1 MNIIKRFN
9 EYNSDYRGF
18 NTIGEFIESH
28 MEDDYIKTLVAYY
41 NQKMQKE
48 HKLQYDVRVANTINI
63 LKDIDA
69 QYLYKKVCDYLDG
82 VEEPKNPGMVDLPNE
97 VDSTEEVN
105 EAALVAGKNI
115 FKSFL
120 RMLAALGLKENK
132 PDWSNTPK
140 DFLVYYQFDGLSYEQ
155 IKMMMNRFKSLTPF
169 VERLVQNNDQKLY
182 FGVKLDLNFEY
193 GIYVEDHQYIGKF
206 KMTKSNY
213 NWLLTQ
219 ETSASSSLKREL
231 VDLSVEKMKLF
242 STIKKDMETFKPG
255 KFKQKLVPT
264 IKDDVIVFSYH
275 GIGRW
280 NSGDLEAEDLETLKQ
295 NFKKWAAGY
304 KWSYK
309 AKMNVTATDF
319 WIKYQIKLSL

>member
-9 EYNSDYRGF
+9 EYNGENNSNYRGF

-28 MEDDYIKTLVAYY
+28 IEDDYIKSLVAYY
-41 NQKMQKE
+41 NLKMQKE
-48 HKLQYDVRVANTINI
+48 HNLQYDVRVANSINI

-69 QYLYKKVCDYLDG
+69 NHLYKKVCDYLDG
-82 VEEPKNPGMVDLPNE
+82 VEEDPNIGMLDATNE
-97 VDSTEEVN
+97 GAV
-105 EAALVAGKNI
+105 VAGKNI
-115 FKSFL
+115 FRSFL

-140 DFLVYYQFDGLSYEQ
+140 DFLIYYQFDGLSYEQ
-155 IKMMMNRFKSLTPF
+155 IKMMMTRFKSLTPF
-169 VERLVQNNDQKLY
+169 IERLVQNNDQKLY
-182 FGVKLDLNFEY
+182 FGVKLDLTFEY
-193 GIYVEDHQYIGKF
+193 GIYVDNHQYIGKF

-213 NWLLTQ
+213 NWLLTL

-231 VDLSVEKMKLF
+231 VDLSVDKMKIF
-242 STIKKDMETFKPG
+242 ATIKKDMETFKPG

-280 NSGDLEAEDLETLKQ
+280 NSGDLESEDLETLKQ
-295 NFKKWAAGY
+295 NFKKWAEGF

-309 AKMNVTATDF
+309 AKMSVSASDF
-319 WIKYQIKLSL
+319 WINYKVKYNG